1 MFRRTARLLGVSLAL
16 QLLFAA
22 GLSAAP
28 STGSRLYPD
37 EVQDLLR
44 VHNRARADVG
54 VPPLR
59 WSPQV
64 AGSAQRWADRLA
76 GSSCSMQHSRGSGYG
91 ENLYRATAGYYEVK
105 DAALAW
111 AREERT
117 AEPFLVLSMRNWMEV
132 ASVARPMMPPRASIS
147 FTSWPLA
154 SPPMAGLHDMSPM
167 VSRLIVTSNVAQPMA
182 AEARQAS

>member
-1 MFRRTARLLGVSLAL
+1 MFRRTARLLGASLAL

-22 GLSAAP
+22 DLSAAP

-111 AREERT
+111 ADERRLYRGG
-117 AEPFLVLSMRNWMEV
+117 PLRPHNWAPSGHYTQMVWGDTRHLGCGVSECGD
-132 ASVARPMMPPRASIS
+132 MMIVVCHYDPKGNYLGRA
-147 FTSWPLA
+147 PY
-154 SPPMAGLHDMSPM
+154 
-167 VSRLIVTSNVAQPMA
+167 
-182 AEARQAS
+182 